1 MILTKR
7 SQIAGDGAFA
17 TRAYQA
23 GAVVMK
29 LTGKRMRG
37 SAVDRL
43 IARGTLRQDDPFEIG
58 DDMYLV
64 LDHTPL
70 MANHS
75 CNPNTGVRGVNT
87 LIALRGIKPGE
98 EITYDYSTVVG
109 RSEPHESNWV
119 LRCRCNADS
128 CRKRIG
134 SWETI
139 PSRRLAYY
147 KRKRVIPAFVL
158 AQIRED

>member
-1 MILTKR
+1 MIATRR
-7 SQIAGDGAFA
+7 SEIAGNGAFA
-17 TRAYQA
+17 TRTHKA
-23 GAVVMK
+23 GSVVMK
-29 LTGKRMRG
+29 LTGKRTRG

-43 IARGTLRQDDPFEIG
+43 IARGVLRQDDPFELG
-58 DDMYLV
+58 DDLYLV

-87 LIALRGIKPGE
+87 LIALRAIKSGE

-109 RSEPHESNWV
+109 KSEPHESTWV
-119 LRCRCNADS
+119 LRCRCGAPR

-139 PSRRLAYY
+139 ASRRLAYY
-147 KRKRVIPAFVL
+147 KRKRVLPAFVL
-158 AQIRED
+158 AQIREG

>member
-1 MILTKR
+1 MIITKR
-7 SQIAGDGAFA
+7 SAIAGDGAFA
-17 TRAYQA
+17 GRAYTA
-23 GAVVMK
+23 GSVVMR

-37 SAVDRL
+37 SMVDRL
-43 IARGTLRQDDPFEIG
+43 ISKGALRQDDPFEIG
-58 DDMYLV
+58 DDLYLV

-87 LIALRGIKPGE
+87 LIALRAIKSGE

-109 RSEPHESNWV
+109 RSKPHESNWV
-119 LRCRCNADS
+119 LRCKCGASR

-139 PSRRLAYY
+139 PPHRLAYY
-147 KRKRVIPAFVL
+147 KRKRALPAFVL
-158 AQIRED
+158 AQIGES